1 MRKARF
7 TEHQIIAVLK
17 SVEAGRTVKDVC
29 REAGISEASYYNWKA
44 KFGGMEA
51 SDIKKMKDLEDE
63 NRRLK
68 QMFADLSLECRALK
82 DVIEKK
88 PLKPAIKRE
97 LVSYLTAQFA
107 MSLRQ
112 ACRILSLSRTIFR
125 YQPDTQ
131 RDEPVIMALTV
142 AAERYPLYGF
152 KKLFQVLRRQGKS
165 WNHKRVHRI
174 YCLLKLNFRRKG
186 KQRLPVRNPVP
197 LVTPQAMNQ
206 SWSIDFM
213 HDALVC
219 GRCFRTFNVVDDFNR
234 EALAIEIDLNIPAQ
248 RVVRVLDRIVANRGY
263 PLKMRMDNGP
273 ELVSLTLAQWAEEH
287 GVMLEFIRPGKPTHN
302 AFIEQFNR
310 TYRTEILD
318 FYLFRTLNEAREITE
333 RWLAEYNGERPHES
347 LNNLTPEEYRLMA
360 ETQEISKSAWNQ
372 NACAP
377 VPAQ

>member
-7 TEHQIIAVLK
+7 TEHQIIAVLN

-51 SDIKKMKDLEDE
+51 SDIKKMKDLKDE
-63 NRRLK
+63 NRRLR

-82 DVIEKK
+82 EVIEKSLK
-88 PLKPAIKRE
+88 KPAIKRE
-97 LVSYLTAQFA
+97 LVGYLTAQFT
-107 MSLRQ
+107 MSIRQ
-112 ACRILSLSRTIFR
+112 ACRTLSLSRTVCF
-125 YQPDTQ
+125 YQPDTR
-131 RDEPVIMALTV
+131 RDEPVIQVL
-142 AAERYPLYGF
+142 
-152 KKLFQVLRRQGKS
+152 KLFQLLRRQGNT

-186 KQRLPVRNPVP
+186 KQRLPARNPAP
-197 LVTPQAMNQ
+197 LAKPEALNQ

-219 GRCFRTFNVVDDFNR
+219 GRRFRTFNVVDDFNR

-263 PLKMRMDNGP
+263 PLKLRMDNGP

-287 GVMLEFIRPGKPTHN
+287 RVMLEFIKPGKPTQN
-302 AFIEQFNR
+302 AFIERFNR

-318 FYLFRTLNEAREITE
+318 FYLFRTLNEAREITS
-333 RWLAEYNGERPHES
+333 RWLMEYNNERPHES

-360 ETQEISKSAWNQ
+360 EKPETSKSAWN
-372 NACAP
+372 
-377 VPAQ
+377 

>member
-1 MRKARF
+1 
-7 TEHQIIAVLK
+7 
-17 SVEAGRTVKDVC
+17 
-29 REAGISEASYYNWKA
+29 
-44 KFGGMEA
+44 
-51 SDIKKMKDLEDE
+51 
-63 NRRLK
+63 
-68 QMFADLSLECRALK
+68 
-82 DVIEKK
+82 
-88 PLKPAIKRE
+88 
-97 LVSYLTAQFA
+97 

-112 ACRILSLSRTIFR
+112 ACSILSLSRTVFR

-142 AAERYPLYGF
+142 AAERYPRYGF
-152 KKLFQVLRRQGKS
+152 EKLFHVLRRQGKS

-197 LVTPQAMNQ
+197 LVTPEAMNQ
-206 SWSIDFM
+206 SRSIDFM

-219 GRCFRTFNVVDDFNR
+219 GRRFRTFNVVDDFNR
-234 EALAIEIDLNIPAQ
+234 EALALEIDLNIPAQ

-287 GVMLEFIRPGKPTHN
+287 GVMLDFIRPGKPTQN
-302 AFIEQFNR
+302 AFIERFNR

-318 FYLFRTLNEAREITE
+318 FYLFRTLNKAREITE

-360 ETQEISKSAWNQ
+360 ETPEISNSAWN
-372 NACAP
+372 
-377 VPAQ
+377 

>member
-29 REAGISEASYYNWKA
+29 REAAISEASYYNWKA
-44 KFGGMEA
+44 KYGGMEA
-51 SDIKKMKDLEDE
+51 ADIKKIKDLEDE

-68 QMFADLSLECRALK
+68 QMFADLSLENRALK

-97 LVSYLTAQFA
+97 LVSYLTTQFT
-107 MSLRQ
+107 MSIRQ
-112 ACRILSLSRTIFR
+112 ACRTLSLSRTVFR
-125 YQPDTQ
+125 YQPDTR
-131 RDEPVIMALTV
+131 RDEPVIQSLTE
-142 AAERYPLYGF
+142 AAERYPRYGF
-152 KKLFQVLRRQGKS
+152 KKLFQVLRRQGHV

-186 KQRLPVRNPVP
+186 KQRLPVRNPAP
-197 LVTPQAMNQ
+197 LATPEALNQ

-213 HDALVC
+213 QDALTC
-219 GRCFRTFNVVDDFNR
+219 GRRFRTFNVVDDFNR

-248 RVVRVLDRIVANRGY
+248 RVVRVLERIVVNRGY

-273 ELVSLTLAQWAEEH
+273 ELVSLTLAQWAEDH
-287 GVMLEFIRPGKPTHN
+287 GVVLEFIKPGKPTQN
-302 AFIEQFNR
+302 AFIERFNR

-333 RWLAEYNGERPHES
+333 RWLNEYNNERPHES
-347 LNNLTPEEYRLMA
+347 LNNLTPEEYRQMT
-360 ETQEISKSAWNQ
+360 EKPEISKSEWN
-372 NACAP
+372 
-377 VPAQ
+377 